1 VARVHVVTDSTADV
15 PKPLADELGITVV
28 PCYVHFGQET
38 FLDGVNLSREQ
49 FHARL
54 ASGGRLPTTSPPP
67 VGAFADVYRRL
78 AEQTDQIISIHP
90 APNLSSLYNAARV
103 ASEMITGARI
113 VLIDSTQATMGT
125 GWLAVLAARA
135 AQLGQGLDEI
145 ETMLHATVPRLRL
158 IAVIDDLQFLYR
170 SGRVRW
176 VEALVGSFF
185 RIKPIVMLRDGQV
198 TLLEKVRTRKN
209 AIERLVAVTAG
220 LGVLQE
226 VAALHAN
233 AAHDAEQ
240 AAQMLAAMCG
250 RPQIS
255 IVEAGTTMTSH
266 AGPRAVA
273 FACVLAEH

>member
-1 VARVHVVTDSTADV
+1 
-15 PKPLADELGITVV
+15 
-28 PCYVHFGQET
+28 
-38 FLDGVNLSREQ
+38 
-49 FHARL
+49 
-54 ASGGRLPTTSPPP
+54 
-67 VGAFADVYRRL
+67 
-78 AEQTDQIISIHP
+78 
-90 APNLSSLYNAARV
+90 
-103 ASEMITGARI
+103 MITGARI

-220 LGVLQE
+220 LGALQE

-233 AAHDAEQ
+233 AAYDAEQ